1 LLAAL
6 KNQIIMSKKS
16 IAKLVSLALTICIL
30 IIVSLSTSSTTKDYA
45 LLKDNTIE
53 TSEEVNI
60 TTEAQVSSVA
70 SIVPQNAFSPKL
82 GKSFNGFKE
91 QLGFKESQNDY
102 FRVNSLGY
110 LGKYQFGRSTLELIG
125 IKDVNHFLN
134 TPELQE
140 KAFIAN
146 AERNK
151 WVLRRDIKRFVGK
164 NINGVKITESGI
176 LAAAHLAG
184 PGGVKKYL
192 RSFGSNGFEDA
203 FGTSIRNYMK
213 RFQGYD
219 TSRIKPNK
227 KAKVAIKA

>member
-53 TSEEVNI
+53 TSEEVNL

-102 FRVNSLGY
+102 FRVNSLG
-110 LGKYQFGRSTLELIG
+110 
-125 IKDVNHFLN
+125 
-134 TPELQE
+134 
-140 KAFIAN
+140 
-146 AERNK
+146 
-151 WVLRRDIKRFVGK
+151 
-164 NINGVKITESGI
+164 
-176 LAAAHLAG
+176 
-184 PGGVKKYL
+184 
-192 RSFGSNGFEDA
+192 
-203 FGTSIRNYMK
+203 
-213 RFQGYD
+213 
-219 TSRIKPNK
+219 
-227 KAKVAIKA
+227 

>member
-1 LLAAL
+1 M
-6 KNQIIMSKKS
+6 NKKS
-16 IAKLVSLALTICIL
+16 IAKLVSLAFTICIL
-30 IIVSLSTSSTTKDYA
+30 IIVSLSNNSNIKEYA
-45 LLKDNTIE
+45 LLEDDTIEVQQLDNTIVQE
-53 TSEEVNI
+53 KTVS
-60 TTEAQVSSVA
+60 VSSIGYKNV
-70 SIVPQNAFSPKL
+70 FSPEL
-82 GKSFNGFKE
+82 GKSFTGFKE
-91 QLGFKESQNDY
+91 KLGFKESQNDY
-102 FRVNSLGY
+102 FRVNTLGY

-125 IKDVNHFLN
+125 INDTKHFLN

-164 NINGVKITESGI
+164 SINGIEVTESGI

-192 RSFGSNGFEDA
+192 RSYGSNGFEDA
-203 FGTSIRNYMK
+203 YGTSIKNYMK

-219 TSRIKPNK
+219 TSRIIANK
-227 KAKVAIKA
+227 KAKVLINV